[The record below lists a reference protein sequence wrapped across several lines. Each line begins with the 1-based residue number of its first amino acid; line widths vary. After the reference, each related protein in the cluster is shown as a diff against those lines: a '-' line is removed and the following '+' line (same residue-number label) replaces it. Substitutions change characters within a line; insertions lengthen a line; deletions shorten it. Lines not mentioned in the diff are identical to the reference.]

1 LWSGLVST
9 DGVVEMTDGQTLLN
23 IPEPTQ
29 ASAMG
34 KPATGLLRTSDKR

>member
-1 LWSGLVST
+1 MWSGLVPT
-9 DGVVEMTDGQTLLN
+9 DGVVEMTDGQTLLD

-34 KPATGLLRTSDKR
+34 KPAACPLRTSDKR